1 MIYILYGEDS
11 YRSREKLSEII
22 EAYRAK
28 AKGVLDIEQFDAE
41 DDDAAM
47 LPKLGQSHS
56 LFQKKKLI
64 VVSYLSRGS
73 ESFLKRLKQAIQEW
87 KDDENTIVVLWDDAE
102 KKSAAKWLAVAEP
115 AAKNAHEYK
124 SMTPKEASK
133 WLTLF
138 LENQMLSLDQK
149 AADELAAKFSQ
160 DTWRLANEAGKAA
173 MGGEIADRVEIDD
186 KKIFSFLD
194 FLFLDRICTLQALV
208 ALRDAGVSEQYI
220 FSAAVNHTRLL
231 LILSDGKE
239 LGPEAGTHPFVL
251 SKAQRKVRELDRS
264 KIRALYERLFD
275 EDVKIKTGASD
286 PYSSIV
292 NLVLTG

>member
-64 VVSYLSRGS
+64 GVSYLSRGS

-194 FLFLDRICTLQALV
+194 FL
-208 ALRDAGVSEQYI
+208 
-220 FSAAVNHTRLL
+220 
-231 LILSDGKE
+231 ILSDGKE